1 MIKKFKLGAVDWVV
15 ELNNS
20 KLDDKECYGFCVYD
34 ESKIYIQDETLN
46 IKRSESS
53 IELTVYHEI
62 VHAILD
68 TLGEHDLSQNEKFVK
83 KFSMLLH
90 QFEKT
95 KE

>member
-1 MIKKFKLGAVDWVV
+1 MIKKFTLGAVEWTVKVD
-15 ELNNS
+15 ND
-20 KLDDKECYGFCVYD
+20 KLDDRECYGLTIFD
-34 ESKIYIQDETLN
+34 ESKIFIQDETLK
-46 IKRSESS
+46 IKRSDGG
-53 IELTVYHEI
+53 IELTLYHEV

-68 TLGEHDLSQNEKFVK
+68 TLGEKDLSHDEKFVK